1 MPFQLVYTGKGFTM
15 DAHDH
20 QEMFQNNNFRRPYLD
35 NRSHTLKRSRDH
47 FDNQRQEEIVC
58 HHPPSH
64 YDNPTKRFKEM
75 QSGSRG
81 DVTYSGTSKANN
93 GLSLLSNNKSDDE
106 ISLAE
111 ERPVLNGTI
120 PIPRHSSFS
129 PHRQHGTNSTVMNVT
144 ADYQPMNSLLGN
156 LHLMKRRTRQLDFQQ
171 QQSQLPQDF
180 SRSTKAPNYHH
191 HHHHHSHS
199 HHSMISPTRK
209 GADPQQKESHRP
221 PKKVMSLPVHS
232 NIY

>member
-93 GLSLLSNNKSDDE
+93 GLPLLSNNKSDDE

-111 ERPVLNGTI
+111 EGPVLNGTI
-120 PIPRHSSFS
+120 PIPRHSSFC

-156 LHLMKRRTRQLDFQQ
+156 LHLMKV
-171 QQSQLPQDF
+171 

-191 HHHHHSHS
+191 YHHHHSHS